1 MKIPNTKPAIK
12 MLVPIASLSSDSLA
26 KSVSTLPFQTRT
38 WAELNL
44 SYPRSPRPGE
54 NVLGDSVA
62 SLYNQENLTTEPTL
76 VREMLNIKLIREN
89 PDFVRANLS
98 KRGNPEH
105 IRLLEELITTD
116 KKWREDLTT
125 LNNLRHERKLITT
138 EIATIKK
145 TGKDISQK
153 LSEAKKIDAKISTIE
168 KEVIH
173 AEQKT
178 RDFLMHL
185 PNLLHDSVPFGKDEK
200 DNVQVKTWGKIPTF
214 SFSAKNHIDL
224 ASSLDIID
232 TERAGKVTGAR
243 FFYLKGAGALLDMA
257 LMSFALEEMAKKDY
271 LPVEPPYLMRR
282 EPYEG
287 VTSLGDFADVL
298 YKIENEDL
306 YLIATSEHP
315 MAAMFMNEV
324 LREEDLPVKLAGVSP
339 CFRKEA
345 GVHGKDTRGIFRTH
359 QFNKIEQFVFC
370 TPEDSWKIHEELLSN
385 AEDLVQK
392 LGLPYRV
399 VNVCTGDIGTVAAKK
414 YDIDAWMP
422 AQKTYRE
429 IISCSNCTDYQAR
442 RLNIRYRE
450 KEGAPVKGF
459 VHTLNSTAI
468 ATGRTIVALLENFQ
482 QEDGTISIPKALR
495 KYMGN
500 NEFISQK
507 R

>member
-1 MKIPNTKPAIK
+1 
-12 MLVPIASLSSDSLA
+12 MLD
-26 KSVSTLPFQTRT
+26 
-38 WAELNL
+38 
-44 SYPRSPRPGE
+44 
-54 NVLGDSVA
+54 
-62 SLYNQENLTTEPTL
+62 
-76 VREMLNIKLIREN
+76 IKLIREN
-89 PDFVRANLS
+89 PDFVKANLS
-98 KRGNPEH
+98 KRGDHEN
-105 IRLLEELITTD
+105 IRILEELVVTD
-116 KKWREDLTT
+116 EKWREDLTK
-125 LNNLRHERKLITT
+125 LNSLRHERRLVTA
-138 EIATIKK
+138 EIAASKK
-145 TGKDISQK
+145 AGKDIKQK
-153 LSEAKKIDAKISTIE
+153 LTEAKEIDLKITTIE
-168 KEVIH
+168 KEVTQ
-173 AEQKT
+173 AEQRTK
-178 RDFLMHL
+178 DFLMQL
-185 PNLLHDSVPFGKDEK
+185 PNLLHDSVPFGKDES
-200 DNVQVKTWGKIPTF
+200 DNVQVRKWGKVPVFTF
-214 SFSAKNHIDL
+214 PVKNHIDL
-224 ASSLDIID
+224 ALPLNIID

-243 FFYLKGAGALLDMA
+243 FFFLKGEGALLDMA
-257 LMSFALEEMAKKDY
+257 LMSFALEEMTKKGY
-271 LPVEPPYLMRR
+271 LPVEPPLLMRR

-324 LREEDLPVKLAGVSP
+324 LREEDLPIKLAGIST

-414 YDIDAWMP
+414 YDIEAWMP
-422 AQKTYRE
+422 AQNDYRE

-450 KEGAPVKGF
+450 KEGTPTKGF

-468 ATGRTIVALLENFQ
+468 ATGRTIVALIENFQ
-482 QEDGTISIPKALR
+482 QPDGTISIPKVLR

-500 NEFISQK
+500 NEMIGQK